1 MLQYIV
7 VTDSYRMSEYLIMNV
22 SMQVMNIAAM
32 LTISIFEA
40 RISNMLS
47 FRLNQNALLI
57 L

>member
-47 FRLNQNALLI
+47 FRLNQMCC
-57 L
+57 